1 MDGGLIKSL
10 LSGLFTG
17 GGDLSGGQKQES
29 DSGTSQRPSVF
40 SGGILKN
47 LLSDPE
53 KAKNLINAFG
63 NFTTGNQS
71 SSIADRPSKSPDKAP
86 LKNKS
91 YIVFSD
97 NPLISAYLK
106 NGTVVKHEAITT
118 KNKPIKI

>member
-10 LSGLFTG
+10 LGGLFTG
-17 GGDLSGGQKQES
+17 GCDKTGDGKQTDGGALQKS
-29 DSGTSQRPSVF
+29 SLF

-53 KAKNLINAFG
+53 KAKSLINTLG
-63 NFTTGNQS
+63 NFTSENQS
-71 SSIADRPSKSPDKAP
+71 SPVADKPLKAPAKSKS
-86 LKNKS
+86 
-91 YIVFSD
+91 YVGFSD

-106 NGTVVKHEAITT
+106 SGTVVKHETITT

>member
-10 LSGLFTG
+10 LGGLFTG
-17 GGDLSGGQKQES
+17 GGDKTGDEKQPGGGTPQKS
-29 DSGTSQRPSVF
+29 SLF

-53 KAKNLINAFG
+53 KTKNLINAFG
-63 NFTTGNQS
+63 NFTSKNQS
-71 SSIADRPSKSPDKAP
+71 SPTADKPSKTPDKAP
-86 LKNKS
+86 AKSKS
-91 YIVFSD
+91 YVDFSD

-106 NGTVVKHEAITT
+106 SGTVVKHETITT